1 MKRSNFY
8 VATMGTVV
16 ATVVAGMIGG
26 VSMATPATAAPAA
39 FQVLADQQKQD
50 LDLHI
55 LVGFVPYAE
64 TFWRASDIPEANT
77 GRYLADGAGVTQARG
92 AGDIA
97 FAYAT
102 LLTASPTEQSF
113 GGVPRA
119 TMLDHTIKS
128 IRYEALTN
136 VLSGAG
142 YNTWGGNTWQASL
155 ETYGWAYAA
164 HLLWSQLDADTQ
176 GLVRSVL
183 TGEANILITKPI
195 ATATPGDTGA
205 EDNAWNTP
213 TPALAAV
220 MFPTDPNRAAWE
232 QTTIK
237 LALNASSTGADASSA
252 TVVDGKPLSAWMAST
267 NLNADLTIQNHGF
280 FNPIYQQVTHTLIGD
295 AAIFYA
301 QDRRQLPQAF
311 SFRTQEIWDQIL
323 GRLADD
329 NGDIVMPA
337 GQDWISK
344 DFQHLDYLSIL
355 STRFGDADASVLE
368 SRALQTIAQRQATH
382 ANGSILGQP
391 GLGYESMLIKR
402 LAASW
407 WNHHLFNPSPT
418 PTQAEFDSSRASTAG
433 VTDLPSVGV
442 IAARLHGASAFMS
455 WDSARP
461 MGLWIPGQQAHPD
474 DPIFTYYAPYSLIGS
489 ARGPVSAYTCN
500 CADDRFSTA
509 GVIGGRDF
517 SMTTFPDGIAL
528 LLDRGTGSTFTYSLE
543 EIPGVTGDR
552 PVYSAGGT
560 GIGTLPGTW
569 VNVADR
575 MGMVV
580 LGGGGI
586 TATDVHSTNDS
597 RLLTG
602 SAATGTGNRGAML
615 LPNIDHQTTAQ
626 LAGYGQQPQV
636 PDGWSAL
643 AVRAPDGTDR
653 LAVARWAGPASAP
666 LSISDDRGAPVPT
679 EQAQVKGTTA
689 SFSAALQTP
698 ASEGETLRFF
708 VQSDGTLLAHQDG
721 ENRAVITNPGQ
732 SPVHAKTTY
741 VAADG
746 TTTTVA
752 RVLAPGETAVARI
765 VQGHLTLAG
774 PEYGYLLAARSTLT
788 HLQTAVA
795 RWQAQGSLGTSD
807 AQQLMTTST
816 RAIGHIDKAIA
827 AAKTTEPDTNKAA
840 AAVMSAA
847 NAVAKLS
854 PTAAMPTDIQ
864 DAITRDQRDATT
876 ALQQAQTYLAV
887 VIDVSLIGS
896 ALSGEPLTL
905 RVSEFNRGHGAATN
919 GALSIQAPAGWTL
932 PHGTPVFHS
941 LAPGATRTVD
951 LTGTV
956 APDAAPGTADIA
968 ASISYQAEGQPL
980 TAATTVAIPVQ
991 PLYTLTPEVPS
1002 LALASG
1008 GWNQAT
1014 FALRNNAPH
1023 SLDVILSARPPA
1035 GIIATINQAHV
1046 SVPASGDATVTID
1059 LSNAGQISGT
1069 GQLTVAATSSTN
1081 VTATATEQ
1089 LLYSDNLAWN
1099 PTGAPFPSAFAGSNQ
1114 AAYPPALV
1122 NDGNPGTFW
1131 VSGGASAAGDGPTP
1145 THPIALGVDLGTP
1158 LTFGSVTVKPRTGYG
1173 PKSYEVQIST
1183 DGQSWTPIAQV
1194 VNGPNAPL
1202 TTSFAPTSARYVRL
1216 LMTSAYDRT
1225 NRNVQVAELEVR
1237 PS

>member
-8 VATMGTVV
+8 LATVGTVV
-16 ATVVAGMIGG
+16 AMVVAAMIGG
-26 VSMATPATAAPAA
+26 VSMATPAAATPAA
-39 FQVLADQQKQD
+39 FQVLADQQKQGVE
-50 LDLHI
+50 LHI
-55 LVGFVPYAE
+55 LDAFVPFAE
-64 TFWRASDIPEANT
+64 SFWRPSDIPEANT
-77 GRYLADGAGVTQARG
+77 GRYIADGAGVGQPRG
-92 AGDIA
+92 AGNIA

-102 LLTASPTEQSF
+102 LLTASPTAESF

-136 VLSGAG
+136 ALSGAG

-155 ETYGWAYAA
+155 ETYGWADAA

-176 GLVRSVL
+176 GLVRTVL

-205 EDNAWNTP
+205 EDNGWNTP

-237 LALNASSTGADASSA
+237 LALNASSTAADASSA

-267 NLNADLTIQNHGF
+267 NLNADLTMLNHGF

-301 QDRRQLPQAF
+301 QDGRQLPQAF
-311 SFRTQEIWDQIL
+311 SFRTQEIWDRIL

-368 SRALQTIAQRQATH
+368 SRALQTVAQRQATH
-382 ANGSILGQP
+382 QNGSILNQP
-391 GLGYESMLIKR
+391 QLGYESMLIKR
-402 LAASW
+402 IAASW
-407 WNHHLFNPSPT
+407 WNHKLFGPSPA
-418 PTQAEFDSSRASTAG
+418 PTQSEFDASRAKTAG
-433 VTDLPSVGV
+433 VTEFPSVDV

-461 MGLWIPGQQAHPD
+461 MGLWIPGEQAHLD
-474 DPIFTYYAPYSLIGS
+474 DPIFTYYAPGSLIGS
-489 ARGPVSAYTCN
+489 ATGAVSAYTCN

-543 EIPGVTGDR
+543 QIPGVTGDR
-552 PVYSAGGT
+552 TVYSAGGT
-560 GIGTLPGTW
+560 GIGTLPGKW

-580 LGGGGI
+580 LGGSGI

-597 RLLTG
+597 RLVTG
-602 SAATGTGNRGAML
+602 STGTGTGNRGAL
-615 LPNIDHQTTAQ
+615 LIPNVSHADTAT
-626 LAGYGQQPQV
+626 LAGYVQQPQV

-643 AVRAPDGTDR
+643 SVRAPDGTDR

-666 LSISDDRGAPVPT
+666 LSISDERGAPVPT
-679 EQAQVKGTTA
+679 EQAQVNGTTA

-732 SPVHAKTTY
+732 APVHAKTTY

-752 RVLAPGETAVARI
+752 RVLAPGETAVARV

-774 PEYGYLLAARSTLT
+774 PEYEYLLAARTTLT
-788 HLQTAVA
+788 NLQTAVA
-795 RWQAQGSLGTSD
+795 TWQAQGRLGTSD
-807 AQQLMTTST
+807 AQQLITTS
-816 RAIGHIDKAIA
+816 RKAISQLDKAIA
-827 AAKTTEPDTNKAA
+827 AATTTDPHTNKVA

-847 NAVAKLS
+847 SAVAKLS
-854 PTAAMPTDIQ
+854 PTADMPADIQ
-864 DAITRDQRDATT
+864 DAITRDQHDATT

-887 VIDVSLIGS
+887 EIDVSLIGT
-896 ALSGEPLTL
+896 AMPGEPLTL
-905 RVSEFNRGHGAATN
+905 RVTVFNRGHGAATN
-919 GALSIQAPAGWTL
+919 GTLNIQAPAGWTL
-932 PHGTPVFHS
+932 PHSTPVFDS
-941 LAPGATRTVD
+941 LAPGGSTSID
-951 LTGTV
+951 ITGTV
-956 APDAAPGTADIA
+956 APDAAPGAADIA
-968 ASISYQAEGQPL
+968 ASVSYQAADQPM

-991 PLYTLTPEVPS
+991 PLYTLTPQVPS
-1002 LALASG
+1002 LALAG

-1014 FALRNNAPH
+1014 FALHNNAAHPLAV
-1023 SLDVILSARPPA
+1023 SLTAHAPA
-1035 GIIATINQAHV
+1035 GVTATLGQESV
-1046 SVPASGDATVTID
+1046 SVPASGDATVTVD
-1059 LSNAGQISGT
+1059 LTNVGQISGT
-1069 GQLTVAATSSTN
+1069 GQLTVLATSSTN
-1081 VTATATEQ
+1081 VTVTATEQ

-1099 PTGAPFPSAFAGSNQ
+1099 PTGAPFPSAFADSSQ
-1114 AAYPPALV
+1114 AGYPPALAI
-1122 NDGNPGTFW
+1122 DGDVGTFW
-1131 VSGGASAAGDGPTP
+1131 VSGGAAVAGNGPTP

-1158 LTFGSVTVKPRTGYG
+1158 LTVGSVTVKGRTGYG

-1183 DGQSWTPIAQV
+1183 DGQSWTSVAQV
-1194 VNGPNAPL
+1194 VNGPNGPL
-1202 TTSFAPTSARYVRL
+1202 RTSFAPTSARYVRL